1 MITITHYCCYYYL
14 WDEMGNQNGEM
25 RNVIVCVQEL
35 EESGWQMVL
44 SVKDLQLYSPATRIA
59 NKQVYF
65 EDECD
70 RFSNTKMQ
78 VNKQRMLENRGGW
91 LGLMVA
97 GRDIK
102 SGV

>member
-44 SVKDLQLYSPATRIA
+44 SVKDL
-59 NKQVYF
+59 
-65 EDECD
+65 
-70 RFSNTKMQ
+70 
-78 VNKQRMLENRGGW
+78 
-91 LGLMVA
+91 
-97 GRDIK
+97 
-102 SGV
+102 

>member
-44 SVKDLQLYSPATRIA
+44 SVRIYSFIHQLPELQTNRCILRTNVIDLVTQ
-59 NKQVYF
+59 K
-65 EDECD
+65 C
-70 RFSNTKMQ
+70 K
-78 VNKQRMLENRGGW
+78 
-91 LGLMVA
+91 
-97 GRDIK
+97 
-102 SGV
+102 